1 MSIMPR
7 AVLMK
12 MSKEGVDAYHKKL
25 EDEAKKN
32 GVTPDEAADPDPF
45 GADDDEKI
53 DNPNELK

>member
-1 MSIMPR
+1 MMSIMPR

-25 EDEAKKN
+25 EDEAKN
-32 GVTPDEAADPDPF
+32 SVTPDEAADLDAF
-45 GADDDEKI
+45 GADDDEKV